1 MTLTGKSGPPCHRT
15 ERVYPYVLRTLS
27 EDEMAQ
33 VESHLTEC
41 EQCRYELETLQ
52 PIVASFVS
60 WPTTPQSPPALWWR
74 LARHV
79 ASNAVPLPGPRLPP
93 TFTQPDWK
101 EVGPGVS
108 CRLLSTDIEY
118 QRVSMLV
125 KLSPGATYPSH
136 THAGVEELYLLDGTL
151 MIDDR
156 VLNPGDYNRA
166 EAGTSDYRVW
176 SETGCTCVLI
186 TSISDLLR

>member
-1 MTLTGKSGPPCHRT
+1 M
-15 ERVYPYVLRTLS
+15 LRTLGD
-27 EDEMAQ
+27 DEMAEI
-33 VESHLTEC
+33 ESHIGEC

-60 WPTTPQSPPALWWR
+60 WPTTPQNPPALWWR
-74 LARHV
+74 LARRV
-79 ASNAVPLPGPRLPP
+79 ASNAVPLSGPRLPP

-101 EVGPGVS
+101 EVGPGIS
-108 CRLLSTDIEY
+108 CRLLSTDIEH

-151 MIDDR
+151 MIDDC
-156 VLNPGDYNRA
+156 VLHPGDYNRA
-166 EAGTSDYRVW
+166 EPDSSDYRVW
-176 SETGCTCVLI
+176 SETGCTCLLI